1 MVSLR
6 LRPSP
11 LATLAVAALLAAGC
25 KKNEPAPAQSAP
37 PPAPPEPAAAA
48 ADACATPGAVEDP
61 ISAAFFPRTVPGA
74 CLEPKG
80 DTRTFGDRGKST
92 LEELCTTAFDGEC
105 EVYRG
110 FGVKRVVGVRYV
122 EGSGKQGTV
131 EVYVNQFATKAGAL
145 GMFSKRVVGE
155 SDPADPAAPKAFG
168 AGERSALGTGRG
180 YVWSGEYL
188 VELTYTN
195 DDGSLTQEAF
205 KAAADA
211 VLAPIGKAIG
221 AALPADTTALPSV
234 AALPVG
240 SQIPGGLAFY
250 PADGFGVPHL
260 GPVAL
265 GFYRDGDA
273 RFRILAIAHGDAAEA
288 KGEMRLFK
296 ARPKAKPEAGFGDE
310 AVALELEGGADKAGA
325 TYLVART
332 GSTVIGV
339 GTEPFAGD
347 KTLDEAG
354 RKARLKGLLAALG
367 AK

>member
-1 MVSLR
+1 MLSTRAR
-6 LRPSP
+6 LP
-11 LATLAVAALLAAGC
+11 LLGALAFAALAAAGC
-25 KKNEPAPAQSAP
+25 KKNEPAPSQSAP
-37 PPAPPEPAAAA
+37 PPPPEAAPVAT
-48 ADACATPGAVEDP
+48 DACAAPGTVDDTV
-61 ISAAFFPRTVPGA
+61 SAAFFPRTVAGA

-80 DTRTFGDRGKST
+80 DTRTFGERGKST

-122 EGSGKQGTV
+122 EGGGKQGTV

-155 SDPADPAAPKAFG
+155 SDPADPAAPKPFG

-195 DDGSLTQEAF
+195 DDGSLTQDAF

-221 AALPADTTALPSV
+221 AALPADITALPSV

-240 SQIPGGLAFY
+240 SQIPGGVAFY
-250 PADGFGVPHL
+250 PTDGFGIPHL
-260 GPVAL
+260 GPAAL
-265 GFYRDGDA
+265 GFYRDGDT
-273 RFRILAIAHGDAAEA
+273 RFRIIAIAHGDANEA

-296 ARPKAKPEAGFGDE
+296 TRPKAKPEAGLGEE
-310 AVALELEGGADKAGA
+310 AVSVELEGGADHPG
-325 TYLVART
+325 TGFVIART

-339 GTEPFAGD
+339 GAEPFAGD
-347 KTLDEAG
+347 KSLDEAG
-354 RKARLKGLLAALG
+354 RKARLKTLLTALG
-367 AK
+367 RK